1 MNLFSPLSVWKQ
13 NMLYKFDRERNI
25 ILNMLLKFKKLIQ
38 RKIFNYFGKKQQKF
52 RGIEIMQLSWI
63 PILND
68 LYTSQNT
75 LVDGSKGEV
84 LIVSFK
90 MIRDH
95 KKESLPTN
103 KRLKLVKGN
112 GVGGEKIRINNL
124 ILIEIPYIYLIY
136 CSYST
141 SS

>member
-1 MNLFSPLSVWKQ
+1 
-13 NMLYKFDRERNI
+13 
-25 ILNMLLKFKKLIQ
+25 
-38 RKIFNYFGKKQQKF
+38 
-52 RGIEIMQLSWI
+52 MQLNWI
-63 PILND
+63 LIF

-95 KKESLPTN
+95 KKDPLPTN
-103 KRLKLVKGN
+103 KRLKFVKGN
-112 GVGGEKIRINNL
+112 EVCGEKIRINNL

-136 CSYST
+136 CHT
-141 SS
+141 VILVK